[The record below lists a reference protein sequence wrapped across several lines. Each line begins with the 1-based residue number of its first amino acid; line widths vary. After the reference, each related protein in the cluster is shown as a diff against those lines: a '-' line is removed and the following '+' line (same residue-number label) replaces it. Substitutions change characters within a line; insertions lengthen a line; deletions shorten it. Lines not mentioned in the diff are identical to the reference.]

1 MRILR
6 AFLILATALTAAAQE
21 PAAGA
26 FRYDRKVTLEV
37 NGDGRE
43 SIVFDFSP
51 RDYPG
56 LKQSAGDPQRML
68 KRFPGAREDCLVA
81 EGSTGTFDDGATAVV
96 YDRRITGAARA
107 TSGSELE
114 IPVLEKV
121 EFITDK
127 EEGGRATFLFM
138 TEGKAFGM
146 PYRGRII
153 VVLPPGS
160 KQTGWDAKVSVVRYS
175 PPPPLGWGDGKLRT
189 ELEVRDPLMTCV
201 YKAYAQPD
209 RLPDCWVARA
219 AILNTGSGAV
229 RDLKARF
236 RIEGYSEWSD
246 WRAAGVVAPGQTV
259 VIPWYPVLDR
269 KISDLRASAPSRVV
283 VEWSRTGGAAESAE
297 KPIQLLGG
305 HEFQGCGVTT
315 EESYGTFSEQWS
327 RISFIAAWVSRDDA
341 VVKEFAG
348 MASRN
353 ARGAAA
359 NMGDAA
365 AMKLI
370 QACYELMLLNEFV
383 YKAPPYIVDPTIKF
397 DVRLVQNVKYPRDVI
412 RDKSGTCID
421 LAILQCAMY
430 QTLGLRPFMALVPGH
445 AFPVAMLES
454 GALVAVESTGIRG
467 GLFPSGSATFAEAR
481 ESGQST
487 LEKYEKEGKLILVD
501 MWHEWSRGIGNPEL
515 EILPADVLQKWG
527 ITQRGALGGLNPD
540 LRADADPSGFT
551 GRWTG
556 EITLLDGGKAVSAP
570 AVFTIQLAE
579 EGRYRLFLTFEIEL
593 GGKKVKVE
601 EEGVAENQD
610 GQLVFQGLQR
620 SAGGVPALPGRG
632 AARIAD
638 GKLSGKYG
646 HDNDGFKPFTFE
658 RKK

>member
-6 AFLILATALTAAAQE
+6 ILFLLTTALAAAAQE

-26 FRYDRKVTLEV
+26 FRYERKITLEV
-37 NGDGRE
+37 NADGRE

-56 LKQSAGDPQRML
+56 LKKSAGDPQRML
-68 KRFPGAREDCLVA
+68 KRFPGAREDCLLA
-81 EGSTGTFDDGATAVV
+81 EGSTAAFDDSATAVV
-96 YDRRITGAARA
+96 YDRRISGAARA
-107 TSGSELE
+107 TAGSELE
-114 IPVLEKV
+114 LPLLEKV

-127 EEGGRATFLFM
+127 DEGGRTTFLFT
-138 TEGKAFGM
+138 TEGTAFGL
-146 PYRGRII
+146 PYRGRIMVI
-153 VVLPPGS
+153 LPPGS
-160 KQTGWDAKVSVVRYS
+160 KQAAWDGKASVVRYT
-175 PPPPLGWGDGKLRT
+175 PPAPLGWGDGKLRA
-189 ELEVRDPLMTCV
+189 EVEVRDPLMTCV

-219 AILNTGSGAV
+219 AIRNAGPGAV
-229 RDLKARF
+229 RDLKVRF
-236 RIEGYSEWSD
+236 RIEGYSDWSD
-246 WRAAGVVAPGQTV
+246 WRGAGVVVAGQTV

-269 KISDLRASAPSRVV
+269 KVSDLRATAPSRVV
-283 VEWSRTGGAAESAE
+283 VEWSRTGGATESAE

-327 RISFIAAWVSRDDA
+327 RISFIAAWVTRDDA
-341 VVKEFAG
+341 AVKEFAG

-353 ARGAAA
+353 ASGAAA
-359 NMGDAA
+359 NMGDEASL
-365 AMKLI
+365 KLI

-383 YKAPPYIVDPTIKF
+383 YKAPPGVEDPSIKF
-397 DVRLVQNVKYPRDVI
+397 DVRFVQNVKFPRDVI

-445 AFPVAMLES
+445 AFPVAMLEN
-454 GALVAVESTGIRG
+454 GTLVPVESTGIRG
-467 GLFPSGSATFAEAR
+467 GLFPSGSATFQEAR
-481 ESGQST
+481 EHAQKT
-487 LEKYEKEGKLILVD
+487 LESSRKEGTLILVD
-501 MWHEWSRGIGNPEL
+501 MWKEWSRGIASPEL
-515 EILPADVLQKWG
+515 ENLPADALQKWG
-527 ITQRGALGGLNPD
+527 ITQRGPLGGMNPD
-540 LRADADPSGFT
+540 LRPDADPSGFS
-551 GRWTG
+551 GRWAG
-556 EITLLDGGKAVSAP
+556 EITVLDAGKAVSAP
-570 AVFTIQLAE
+570 ALFTIQLAE
-579 EGRYRLFLTFEIEL
+579 EGRYRLFLAFEIERD
-593 GGKKVKVE
+593 GRKVKVE

-620 SAGGVPALPGRG
+620 MTGGEPAVPGRG

-646 HDNDGFKPFTFE
+646 HDNDGFKAFTFE